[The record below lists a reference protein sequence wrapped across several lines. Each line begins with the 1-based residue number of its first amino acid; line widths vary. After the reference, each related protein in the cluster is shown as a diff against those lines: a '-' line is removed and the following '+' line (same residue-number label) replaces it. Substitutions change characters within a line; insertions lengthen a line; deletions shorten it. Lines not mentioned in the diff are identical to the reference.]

1 MEGRINCPPFCF
13 LFRQN
18 KTEKMD
24 INVIEY
30 LIQKP
35 TLTTQEK
42 RAIREAADAAD
53 LKYTVHR
60 GCRDCYER
68 LLLRLY
74 ELAEK
79 KELNTSLDGWRFKDI
94 RHSFQYCGVVY
105 NNQTIKGLNVGNLHP
120 VIIKANFVRAD
131 KVEEAE

>member
-24 INVIEY
+24 INEIEY
-30 LIQKP
+30 LIQKSA
-35 TLTTQEK
+35 LTSHEK
-42 RAIREAADAAD
+42 RAIREAADAAG
-53 LKYTVHR
+53 LKYTIR
-60 GCRDCYER
+60 QGCRDCYER

-74 ELAEK
+74 ELAEH
-79 KELNTSLDGWRFKDI
+79 KELNTSPDGWRFKNP
-94 RHSFQYCGVVY
+94 RQSFQYNGVVY
-105 NNQTIKGLNVGNLHP
+105 NNETIKGLSVGHLHP

-131 KVEEAE
+131 KGEEAK